1 MVSPAFTSS
10 GTRLPSSLD
19 LPCPAAITLPC
30 CGFSL
35 AESGMM
41 IEPARCADS
50 SRRLT
55 RIRSCSGLTFMIQ
68 LLGSKGGFVDE
79 PGLLLPGMVV
89 VFLFLFAVH
98 GARLSA

>member
-1 MVSPAFTSS
+1 MVSPALTSS
-10 GTRLPSSLD
+10 GTRLPLSFD

-41 IEPARCADS
+41 IDPARCADS

-55 RIRSCSGLTFMIQ
+55 RIRSCSGLTFMVQ
-68 LLGSKGGFVDE
+68 LLGSKDSLVHE
-79 PGLLLPGMVV
+79 PGLLLPGVVV
-89 VFLFLFAVH
+89 VFLFLPAVDR
-98 GARLSA
+98 A